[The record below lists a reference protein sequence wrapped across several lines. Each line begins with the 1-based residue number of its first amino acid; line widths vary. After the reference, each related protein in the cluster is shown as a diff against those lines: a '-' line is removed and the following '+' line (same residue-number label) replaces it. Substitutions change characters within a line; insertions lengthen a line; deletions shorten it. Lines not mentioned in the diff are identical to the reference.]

1 MSPSRERWRAASG
14 VFHFHHKK
22 PGDPTMNAHRALY
35 SACAALTLA
44 ASALPALAANNA
56 PVIFVHGFAGFGRSE
71 LLGYKYWGGLTD
83 LQEQLK
89 GKYSNQLV
97 ATAVVGPFSSNWDR
111 ATELFYQI
119 KGGCVDY
126 GALHAAANSHLERPE
141 STFHNG
147 RTCYPGLYPAW
158 DAGHPVHLITHSMGG
173 QTARML
179 VQMLAANGAP
189 ANPSLFPY
197 PVSAGWVKSVTTIAT
212 PNDGTTLAYRIVD
225 WVPFVQQLVTGIAGI
240 AGSTGADKIYD
251 FKLDQ
256 WGVGPQAAGE
266 SFGDY
271 VNRVT
276 SIPLWNSGVKDLS
289 PYDLSPAGAMA
300 ENDWVKDQPG
310 VTYFSWMTNSSYSGW
325 LTGWSY
331 PDLDTNPL
339 IGAFAGPG
347 FMGNY
352 SRDWR
357 PMPPVADS
365 DWYPSDAVVNTIAQ
379 KAPTWAMNA
388 TGTIYK
394 RPVVVR
400 DISNGGTPQAGAWN
414 YKGTL
419 AGFDHLDAVGWTL
432 FWDSLGWYK
441 ARVDELRAL

>member
-1 MSPSRERWRAASG
+1 
-14 VFHFHHKK
+14 
-22 PGDPTMNAHRALY
+22 MNTTRALRHAAA
-35 SACAALTLA
+35 ACAFLSLGA
-44 ASALPALAANNA
+44 AALPALAANTY
-56 PVIFVHGFAGFGRSE
+56 PVILVHGFAGFGRSE
-71 LLGYKYWGGLTD
+71 LLGYKYWGGLND

-89 GKYSNQLV
+89 ARYSNQLV

-111 ATELFYQI
+111 AVELFYQI

-126 GALHAAANSHLERPE
+126 GALHSAANSHLEKPE
-141 STFHNG
+141 NTFHNG

-158 DAGHPVHLITHSMGG
+158 DANHPVHLISHSMGG
-173 QTARML
+173 QTSRML

-197 PVSAGWVKSVTTIAT
+197 AVNANWVKSVTTIAT

-225 WVPFVQQLVTGIAGI
+225 WVPFVQQLVTGIAGV
-240 AGSTGADKIYD
+240 AGSTGGNLIYD

-266 SFGDY
+266 SFSAY

-300 ENDWVKDQPG
+300 ENDWVKDQPN
-310 VTYFSWMTNSSYSGW
+310 VTYFSWVTNSSYTGV

-331 PDLDTNPL
+331 PDADTNAL
-339 IGAFAGPG
+339 ILAFAGPG

-352 SRDWR
+352 SRDSR
-357 PMPPVADS
+357 PMPPVSDS
-365 DWYPSDAVVNTIAQ
+365 GWYPSDAVVNSIAQ

-388 TGTIYK
+388 QGTVYK
-394 RPVVVR
+394 RAVTVK

-414 YKGTL
+414 YKGQL

-432 FWDSLGWYK
+432 FWDSLSWYK

>member
-1 MSPSRERWRAASG
+1 MNTTRTLRHAAAAC
-14 VFHFHHKK
+14 
-22 PGDPTMNAHRALY
+22 TIAL
-35 SACAALTLA
+35 
-44 ASALPALAANNA
+44 ASLPALAANTY
-56 PVIFVHGFAGFGRSE
+56 PVILVHGFAGFGRTE
-71 LLGYKYWGGLTD
+71 LLGYKYWGGLND

-126 GALHAAANSHLERPE
+126 GALHAAANGHLERPE
-141 STFHNG
+141 SFFHNG

-158 DAGHPVHLITHSMGG
+158 DANHPVHLISHSMGG

-179 VQMLAANGAP
+179 VQLLAANGAP

-197 PVSAGWVKSVTTIAT
+197 AVNASWVKSVTTIAT

-225 WVPFVQQLVTGIAGI
+225 WVPFVQQLVTGIAG
-240 AGSTGADKIYD
+240 ASGATGGNAIYD
-251 FKLDQ
+251 FKFDQ
-256 WGVGPQAAGE
+256 WGVGPRTASE

-276 SIPLWNSGVKDLS
+276 SLPLWNSGIKDLS

-300 ENDWVKDQPG
+300 ENDWVKDQPD
-310 VTYFSWMTNSSYSGW
+310 VTYFSWVTNSSFTGV

-331 PDLDTNPL
+331 PDVDTNVL

-352 SRDWR
+352 YRDSR
-357 PMPPVADS
+357 PMPPVTDS
-365 DWYPSDAVVNTIAQ
+365 SWFPSDAVVNSIAQ
-379 KAPTWAMNA
+379 KAPTWAMNSSGA
-388 TGTIYK
+388 IYK

-414 YKGTL
+414 YRGQL
-419 AGFDHLDAVGWTL
+419 GGFDHLDAVGWTL
-432 FWDSLGWYK
+432 FWDSLSWYK

>member
-1 MSPSRERWRAASG
+1 M
-14 VFHFHHKK
+14 K
-22 PGDPTMNAHRALY
+22 TTRALRHAAA
-35 SACAALTLA
+35 ACAFLSLGSA
-44 ASALPALAANNA
+44 ALPVLAANNN

-89 GKYSNQLV
+89 AKYSNQLV

-111 ATELFYQI
+111 AVELFYQI

-126 GALHAAANSHLERPE
+126 GALHAAANGHLERPE
-141 STFHNG
+141 SYYHNG

-158 DAGHPVHLITHSMGG
+158 DANHPVHMITHSMGG
-173 QTARML
+173 QTSRML

-197 PVSAGWVKSVTTIAT
+197 AVNANWVKSVTTIAT

-225 WVPFVQQLVTGIAGI
+225 WVPVVQQLVTGIANF
-240 AGSTGADKIYD
+240 TGATGGNLVYD

-256 WGVGPQAAGE
+256 WGVGAQAPGE
-266 SFGDY
+266 SFSAY

-276 SIPLWNSGVKDLS
+276 SSTLWNSGVKDLS

-300 ENDWVKDQPG
+300 ENDWVKDQPN
-310 VTYFSWMTNSSYSGW
+310 VTYFSWVTNSSYRGL

-331 PDLDTNPL
+331 PTLDTNPL

-352 SRDWR
+352 YRDSR
-357 PMPPVADS
+357 PMPPVDDS
-365 DWYPSDAVVNTIAQ
+365 TWFPSDAVVNSIAQ

-388 TGTIYK
+388 AGTVYK

-400 DISNGGTPQAGAWN
+400 DISGGGTPQAGAWN

-419 AGFDHLDAVGWTL
+419 GGFDHLDAVGWTL
-432 FWDSLGWYK
+432 FWDSLSWYK

>member
-1 MSPSRERWRAASG
+1 MKTTHALGRAA
-14 VFHFHHKK
+14 
-22 PGDPTMNAHRALY
+22 A
-35 SACAALTLA
+35 ACAFLSLGS
-44 ASALPALAANNA
+44 SALPALAANA
-56 PVIFVHGFAGFGRSE
+56 YPVILVHGFAGFGRSE
-71 LLGYKYWGGLTD
+71 LLGYKYWGGLDD

-89 GKYSNQLV
+89 AKYSNQLV

-111 ATELFYQI
+111 AVELFYQI

-126 GALHAAANSHLERPE
+126 GALHAAANGHLERPE
-141 STFHNG
+141 GYFHNG

-158 DAGHPVHLITHSMGG
+158 DANHPVHMITHSMGD
-173 QTARML
+173 QTSRML

-197 PVSAGWVKSVTTIAT
+197 AVNANWVKSVTTIAT

-225 WVPFVQQLVTGIAGI
+225 WVPFVQQLVTGIAGV
-240 AGSTGADKIYD
+240 AGATGGNLIYD

-256 WGVGPQAAGE
+256 WGVGPQAAGG
-266 SFGDY
+266 SFGAY
-271 VNRVT
+271 VDRVT
-276 SIPLWNSGVKDLS
+276 SIPLWNAGVKDLS

-300 ENDWVKDQPG
+300 ENDWVKDQPD
-310 VTYFSWMTNSSYSGW
+310 VTYFSWVTNSSYPGL

-331 PDLDTNPL
+331 PTLDTNPL
-339 IGAFAGPG
+339 IAAFAGPG

-352 SRDWR
+352 YRDSR
-357 PMPPVADS
+357 PMPPVDDS
-365 DWYPSDAVVNTIAQ
+365 AWFPSDAVVNSIAQ

-388 TGTIYK
+388 SGTVYR

-414 YKGTL
+414 WKGL
-419 AGFDHLDAVGWTL
+419 MGGFDHFDIIGWTL
-432 FWDSLGWYK
+432 FFDSVGWYK
-441 ARVDELRAL
+441 SHVDQLRSL

>member
-1 MSPSRERWRAASG
+1 M
-14 VFHFHHKK
+14 
-22 PGDPTMNAHRALY
+22 TTTRALRHAAA
-35 SACAALTLA
+35 ACAFLSLGSA
-44 ASALPALAANNA
+44 ALPVLAANNN
-56 PVIFVHGFAGFGRSE
+56 PVILVHGFAGFGRSE

-89 GKYSNQLV
+89 TRYPDQLV

-111 ATELFYQI
+111 AVELFYQI

-126 GALHAAANSHLERPE
+126 GALHAAANGHYERPE
-141 STFHNG
+141 SVYHDG

-158 DAGHPVHLITHSMGG
+158 DASHPVHLISHSMGG
-173 QTARML
+173 QTSRML

-197 PVSAGWVKSVTTIAT
+197 AVDASWVRSVTTIAT

-225 WVPFVQQLVTGIAGI
+225 WVPFVQQLVTGIADF
-240 AGSTGADKIYD
+240 TGATGGNLVYD

-256 WGVGPQAAGE
+256 WGVAGPAPGE
-266 SFGDY
+266 GFDAY
-271 VNRVT
+271 VSRVT
-276 SIPLWNSGVKDLS
+276 GSPLWNSGVKDLS

-300 ENDWVKDQPG
+300 ENDWVKDQPT
-310 VTYFSWMTNSSYSGW
+310 VTYFSWVTNSSYSGL

-331 PDLDTNPL
+331 PDVDTNPL
-339 IGAFAGPG
+339 IAAFAGPG

-352 SRDWR
+352 YRDSR
-357 PMPPVADS
+357 PMPPVSDS
-365 DWYPSDAVVNTIAQ
+365 TWFPSDAVVNTIAQ
-379 KAPTWAMNA
+379 KAPSWAMNA
-388 TGTIYK
+388 AGQIYK
-394 RPVVVR
+394 RPVVLR

-414 YKGTL
+414 YKGGL

-432 FWDSLGWYK
+432 FWDSLSWYK